1 MRYRQRM
8 VSPEPFLAV
17 RAVQP
22 LLSGLRSM
30 GHDPRPLLASI
41 GLDEATLHDPDARVP
56 MRAVMSLMA
65 RAVETI
71 GDADLGLHLAE
82 HTDVGS
88 ADVHFYAIVSSPTLG
103 AAYERVCRYQ
113 RLIHETNLVELD
125 IRGER
130 TWLRHRR
137 PGGLP
142 APRHTAEFLLAVWVR
157 AGRIATGTDWAPLEV
172 RFAHTEPDHV
182 REHTRFFRAPVRFAC
197 GENALVLPTPLLDT
211 PCVRADPALLAVLDR
226 YAADRLA
233 RAPQTHTLAD
243 RVRTTLA
250 EQLVG
255 TEPGVARLAARLKM
269 SVRTLNRT
277 LEAEGTTYRAL
288 LDQLRYELAT
298 RHLADD
304 RISIAEVAFLLGF
317 SELSSFYRAFK
328 RWTGRTPVE
337 FRQDRPSRPR

>member
-1 MRYRQRM
+1 M
-8 VSPEPFLAV
+8 VSSPEPFLTV

-22 LLSGLRSM
+22 LVSGLTAM
-30 GHDPRPLLASI
+30 GHDPKPLLALV
-41 GLDEATLHDPDARVP
+41 GLDESTLHDPDSRVP
-56 MRAVMSLMA
+56 MRVVMSLIA
-65 RAVETI
+65 RAVEAT
-71 GDADLGLHLAE
+71 GDANLGLHLAE

-125 IRGER
+125 MQGER
-130 TWLRHRR
+130 VWLRHRR
-137 PGGLP
+137 PGGLA

-172 RFAHTEPDHV
+172 RFAHAEPEDV
-182 REHTRFFRAPVRFAC
+182 REHARFFRAPVHFAC
-197 GENALVLPTPLLDT
+197 GENAFALPTALLET

-226 YAADRLA
+226 YATDRLA
-233 RAPQTHTLAD
+233 RAPQTNTLAD

-255 TEPGVARLAARLKM
+255 TEPGAARLAAQLKM
-269 SVRTLNRT
+269 SVRTLNRA
-277 LEAEGTTYRAL
+277 LAAEGTTYRAL
-288 LDQLRYELAT
+288 LDQLRHELAA
-298 RHLADD
+298 RHLADH
-304 RISIAEVAFLLGF
+304 RVSIAEVAFLLGF

-328 RWTGRTPVE
+328 RWSGRTPVE
-337 FRQDRPSRPR
+337 FRQELHSRH